1 MVNLLTEIYDMIDV
15 QNLSIRFGSHLVI
28 DNISFS
34 LDRGSDMIILGH
46 HGAGK
51 TSILN
56 WIFGQVKGSGKMI
69 VDQVK
74 IVNPTPKKLLKSGV
88 CFVPEQGCVFPDLT
102 VRENLLFSKALV
114 NNDDPIP
121 TNEGLFKNLYHLI
134 DTKAYSLSGGQT
146 RMLSILMGIVRNP
159 KYLCL
164 DEPFAGLSKDSID
177 IFMRQ
182 LKVLK
187 SQNVGVI
194 ITGEFDNIQH
204 SEFTK
209 VLEL

>member
-1 MVNLLTEIYDMIDV
+1 MIDV

-74 IVNPTPKKLLKSGV
+74 ILNPTPKKLLKSGV

-159 KYLCL
+159 KYLFL

-187 SQNVGVI
+187 SRNVGVI
-194 ITGEFDNIQH
+194 ITGEFDNIQY

>member
-1 MVNLLTEIYDMIDV
+1 MIDV

-74 IVNPTPKKLLKSGV
+74 ILNPTPKKLLKSGV

-114 NNDDPIP
+114 NNHDPIP
-121 TNEGLFKNLYHLI
+121 ANEGLFKNLYHLI

-159 KYLCL
+159 KYLFL

-187 SQNVGVI
+187 SRNVGVI
-194 ITGEFDNIQH
+194 VTGEFDNIQH

>member
-1 MVNLLTEIYDMIDV
+1 MIDV

-34 LDRGSDMIILGH
+34 LNRGSDMIILGH

-88 CFVPEQGCVFPDLT
+88 CFVPQQGCVFPDLT

-121 TNEGLFKNLYHLI
+121 KNEGLFKNLYHLI

-159 KYLCL
+159 KYLFL
-164 DEPFAGLSKDSID
+164 DEPFAGLSKDSIA

-187 SQNVGVI
+187 SRNVGVI

-204 SEFTK
+204 SEFNK

>member
-1 MVNLLTEIYDMIDV
+1 MIDV
-15 QNLSIRFGSHLVI
+15 QNLSVRFGSHLVI

-102 VRENLLFSKALV
+102 VRENLLFSKALI

-146 RMLSILMGIVRNP
+146 KMLSILMGIVRNP
-159 KYLCL
+159 KYLFL
-164 DEPFAGLSKDSID
+164 DEPFAGLSKDSIA
-177 IFMRQ
+177 IFM
-182 LKVLK
+182 
-187 SQNVGVI
+187 
-194 ITGEFDNIQH
+194 
-204 SEFTK
+204 
-209 VLEL
+209 

>member
-1 MVNLLTEIYDMIDV
+1 MIDV

-159 KYLCL
+159 KYLFL

-187 SQNVGVI
+187 SRNVGVI

>member
-1 MVNLLTEIYDMIDV
+1 MIEV
-15 QNLSIRFGSHLVI
+15 QNLSISFGSHLVI
-28 DNISFS
+28 SEISFS

-56 WIFGQVKGSGKMI
+56 WIFGQVKGSGRMT

-74 IVNPTPKKLLKSGV
+74 ISNPTPKKLLKRGV

-102 VRENLLFSKALV
+102 IRENLLFSKALV
-114 NNDDPIP
+114 NSDDPIP
-121 TNEGLFKNLYHLI
+121 KNEGLFKNLYHLI

-159 KYLCL
+159 KYLFL

-187 SQNVGVI
+187 SRNVGVI

>member
-1 MVNLLTEIYDMIDV
+1 MIDV
-15 QNLSIRFGSHLVI
+15 QNLSVRFGSHLVI

-114 NNDDPIP
+114 SSDVPIP
-121 TNEGLFKNLYHLI
+121 TNEGFFKNLYHLI

-146 RMLSILMGIVRNP
+146 KMLSILMGIVRNP
-159 KYLCL
+159 KYLFL
-164 DEPFAGLSKDSID
+164 DEPFAGLSKDSIA

-187 SQNVGVI
+187 SRNVGVI

>member
-1 MVNLLTEIYDMIDV
+1 MIDI

-34 LDRGSDMIILGH
+34 LDRGSDMVILGH

-56 WIFGQVKGSGKMI
+56 WIFGQVKGSGKLI
-69 VDQVK
+69 VDNVK
-74 IVNPTPKKLLKSGV
+74 ISSPTSKKLLRSGV
-88 CFVPEQGCVFPDLT
+88 CLVPEEGCVFPDLT

-114 NNDDPIP
+114 SSDDPIP
-121 TNEGLFKNLYHLI
+121 TNEGLFKNLYHLL

-146 RMLSILMGIVRNP
+146 RMLSILMGMVRKP
-159 KYLCL
+159 KYLFL
-164 DEPFAGLSKDSID
+164 DEPFAGLSKDAID
-177 IFMRQ
+177 IFMQQ

-187 SQNVGVI
+187 SRNVGVI
-194 ITGEFDNIQH
+194 ITGEFDNIQY
-204 SEFTK
+204 SEFNK
-209 VLEL
+209 VLKL

>member
-1 MVNLLTEIYDMIDV
+1 MIEV
-15 QNLSIRFGSHLVI
+15 QNLSISFGSHLVI
-28 DNISFS
+28 SEISFS

-56 WIFGQVKGSGKMI
+56 WIFGQVKGSGKLI
-69 VDQVK
+69 VDHIK
-74 IVNPTPKKLLKSGV
+74 ISNPTPKKLLKRGV

-102 VRENLLFSKALV
+102 VRENLLFSKALI

-159 KYLCL
+159 KYLFL
-164 DEPFAGLSKDSID
+164 DEPFAGLSKHSID
-177 IFMRQ
+177 MFMRQ
-182 LKVLK
+182 IKILK

-194 ITGEFDNIQH
+194 ITGEFDNIKH

-209 VLEL
+209 VVKL

>member
-1 MVNLLTEIYDMIDV
+1 MIDI

-34 LDRGSDMIILGH
+34 VDRGSDMIILGH

-56 WIFGQVKGSGKMI
+56 WIFGQVKGSGEII

-74 IVNPTPKKLLKSGV
+74 ILNPTSKKLLKSGV
-88 CFVPEQGCVFPDLT
+88 CLVPEEGCAFPDLT
-102 VRENLLFSKALV
+102 VRENLMFCKTLV
-114 NNDDPIP
+114 NCDDPIP
-121 TNEGLFKNLYHLI
+121 TNEGLFKNLYHLL

-159 KYLCL
+159 KYLFL
-164 DEPFAGLSKDSID
+164 DEPFAGLSKDAID
-177 IFMRQ
+177 IFMQQ
-182 LKVLK
+182 LKILK
-187 SQNVGVI
+187 SRNVGVI
-194 ITGEFDNIQH
+194 ITGEFDNIQY
-204 SEFTK
+204 SEFNK
-209 VLEL
+209 VLNL

>member
-1 MVNLLTEIYDMIDV
+1 MIDV

-74 IVNPTPKKLLKSGV
+74 ILNPTPKKLLKIGV

-114 NNDDPIP
+114 NNNDFIP
-121 TNEGLFKNLYHLI
+121 ANEGLFENLYHLM

-159 KYLCL
+159 KYLFL
-164 DEPFAGLSKDSID
+164 DEPFAGLSKDAIA
-177 IFMRQ
+177 IFMQQ
-182 LKVLK
+182 LKILK
-187 SQNVGVI
+187 SRNVGVVL
-194 ITGEFDNIQH
+194 TGEFDNIQY
-204 SEFTK
+204 SEFNR

>member
-1 MVNLLTEIYDMIDV
+1 MIDV

-114 NNDDPIP
+114 NSDDPIP

-159 KYLCL
+159 KYLFL

-187 SQNVGVI
+187 SRNVGVI
-194 ITGEFDNIQH
+194 ITGEFDNIKH

>member
-1 MVNLLTEIYDMIDV
+1 MIDV

-74 IVNPTPKKLLKSGV
+74 ILNPTPKKLLKSGV

-114 NNDDPIP
+114 NDNDIIP
-121 TNEGLFKNLYHLI
+121 TNEGLFENLYHLM

-159 KYLCL
+159 KYLFL

-187 SQNVGVI
+187 SRNVGVI

>member
-1 MVNLLTEIYDMIDV
+1 MIDV

-69 VDQVK
+69 VDQVN

-114 NNDDPIP
+114 NSDYPIP

-159 KYLCL
+159 KYLFL

-209 VLEL
+209 VIEL

>member
-1 MVNLLTEIYDMIDV
+1 MIDV

-34 LDRGSDMIILGH
+34 VDRGSDMIILGH

-56 WIFGQVKGSGKMI
+56 WIFGQVKGPGQMI
-69 VDQVK
+69 VDKVK
-74 IVNPTPKKLLKSGV
+74 ISSPTAKKLLKSGV
-88 CFVPEQGCVFPDLT
+88 CLVPEEGCVFPDLT

-114 NNDDPIP
+114 NSHDPIP
-121 TNEGLFKNLYHLI
+121 TNEGLFKNLYRLL

-146 RMLSILMGIVRNP
+146 RMLSIMMGIVRMP
-159 KYLCL
+159 KYLFL
-164 DEPFAGLSKDSID
+164 DEPFAGLSKDAID
-177 IFMRQ
+177 ILMQ
-182 LKVLK
+182 HLKILK
-187 SQNVGVI
+187 SRNVGVI
-194 ITGEFDNIQH
+194 ITGEFDNIQY

-209 VLEL
+209 VLKL

>member
-1 MVNLLTEIYDMIDV
+1 MIDI
-15 QNLSIRFGSHLVI
+15 QKLSIRFGGHLVI

-34 LDRGSDMIILGH
+34 VDRGSDMIILGH

-69 VDQVK
+69 VDHVK
-74 IVNPTPKKLLKSGV
+74 IPNPTSKKLLKSGV
-88 CFVPEQGCVFPDLT
+88 CLVPEEGCVFPDLT
-102 VRENLLFSKALV
+102 VRENLFFSKTLV
-114 NNDDPIP
+114 NSDEPIP
-121 TNEGLFKNLYHLI
+121 TNEGLFKNLYHLL

-146 RMLSILMGIVRNP
+146 RMLSILMGIVRKP
-159 KYLCL
+159 KYLFL
-164 DEPFAGLSKDSID
+164 DEPFAGLSKEAID
-177 IFMRQ
+177 IFMQQ
-182 LKVLK
+182 LKILK
-187 SQNVGVI
+187 SRNVGVI

-209 VLEL
+209 VLKL

>member
-1 MVNLLTEIYDMIDV
+1 MIEV
-15 QNLSIRFGSHLVI
+15 QNLSISFGSHLVI
-28 DNISFS
+28 NDISFS

-102 VRENLLFSKALV
+102 VRENLLFSKALI

-159 KYLCL
+159 KYLVL

-187 SQNVGVI
+187 SRNVGVI